1 RLTSIQCRLFD
12 LGAAVAT
19 PFTSSSSEDK
29 RAFTRFEKHHTEG
42 LEKVIDELD
51 AQLPPLTNFVI
62 PSGGLSSLHLNLA
75 RTVCRRAERSAV
87 PLVELGLVDAEVGR
101 YLNRLSD
108 LLFAAGRVAVMR
120 EKQEEIIWVKGE

>member
-1 RLTSIQCRLFD
+1 LSLLSLSR
-12 LGAAVAT
+12 
-19 PFTSSSSEDK
+19 
-29 RAFTRFEKHHTEG
+29 HHTEG